1 MRIHR
6 DECGDG
12 RECGEGAKHTVG
24 SCHATNGEE
33 SRQVAFSRA
42 SDWRARRRRG
52 SKQMPMLA
60 ITQARC
66 HTTHHTTTLYTTSYS
81 YSSSSSFVFSKLYR
95 RCMFCSFYLFFL
107 FVAVGMVSH
116 SFFLVSFFFLLLSS
130 SERIF
135 HKTSLYCIKML
146 IICIKKQLA
155 HIHPHTH
162 TLTHIYIQIQAL
174 KQSIASKLNCNQ
186 NLDNESSRV
195 EIGPS

>member
-116 SFFLVSFFFLLLSS
+116 SFFLVSFFFCCCRRRRESFIKLV
-130 SERIF
+130 
-135 HKTSLYCIKML
+135 CIV
-146 IICIKKQLA
+146 
-155 HIHPHTH
+155 
-162 TLTHIYIQIQAL
+162 L
-174 KQSIASKLNCNQ
+174 KCWLF
-186 NLDNESSRV
+186 V
-195 EIGPS
+195 